1 MIKMEKGEI
10 TVQGGLSEI
19 VMDWLCISSMLREDV
34 LAKKLGCSAAA
45 DCILRDMTNTVI
57 DHGKDLTDG
66 TLNLEAIQATRTIA
80 RTVAKFMLLQ
90 DEENKEAG
98 HDTDQL

>member
-10 TVQGGLSEI
+10 TAQGGLSEI

-34 LAKKLGCSAAA
+34 LAKKLGGSAAV
-45 DCILRDMTNTVI
+45 DDILRDMIDTVI
-57 DHGKDLTDG
+57 DHGKDLTDDM
-66 TLNLEAIQATRTIA
+66 LNSETILATALIA
-80 RTVAKFMLLQ
+80 HTVAKFARLQ

-98 HDTDQL
+98 QEDD

>member
-19 VMDWLCISSMLREDV
+19 VLDWLCISNMLREDV
-34 LAKKLGCSAAA
+34 LAKKLGGSAGV
-45 DCILRDMTNTVI
+45 DDILRDMIDTVI

-66 TLNLEAIQATRTIA
+66 TLNSETILATA
-80 RTVAKFMLLQ
+80 VVASTVAKFARLQ

-98 HDTDQL
+98 QEDDQL

>member
-1 MIKMEKGEI
+1 MIKLEKGEL
-10 TVQGGLSEI
+10 TMQGGLREL
-19 VMDWLCISSMLREDV
+19 VVEWLLIGKAMREDV
-34 LAKKLGCSAAA
+34 LAKNLGGSAAV
-45 DCILRDMTNTVI
+45 DDILRDMIDTVI

-66 TLNLEAIQATRTIA
+66 VPNSETILATALIA
-80 RTVAKFMLLQ
+80 STVAKFARLQ

>member
-10 TVQGGLSEI
+10 TMQGGLREI
-19 VMDWLCISSMLREDV
+19 VVDWLCVSNRLREDV
-34 LAKKLGCSAAA
+34 LAKSLGGSAAV
-45 DCILRDMTNTVI
+45 DDILRDMIDTVI

-66 TLNLEAIQATRTIA
+66 TLNSETILATVTIA
-80 RTVAKFMLLQ
+80 HTVAEFARLQ

-98 HDTDQL
+98 QEDD

>member
-19 VMDWLCISSMLREDV
+19 VMDWLCISRMLREDV
-34 LAKKLGCSAAA
+34 LAKKLGSSAAV
-45 DCILRDMTNTVI
+45 DDILQDMINTVI
-57 DHGKDLTDG
+57 NHGKDLTDS
-66 TLNLEAIQATRTIA
+66 TLNLETMLATA
-80 RTVAKFMLLQ
+80 LVASTVAKFARLQ

-98 HDTDQL
+98 QEDD

>member
-19 VMDWLCISSMLREDV
+19 VMDWLCISSVLREDV
-34 LAKKLGCSAAA
+34 LAKKLGGSAGV
-45 DCILRDMTNTVI
+45 DDILRDMIDTVI
-57 DHGKDLTDG
+57 DHGKGLTDDM
-66 TLNLEAIQATRTIA
+66 LNSETILATALIA
-80 RTVAKFMLLQ
+80 RTVAKFARLQ

-98 HDTDQL
+98 QEDD

>member
-10 TVQGGLSEI
+10 TVQGALSEI
-19 VMDWLCISSMLREDV
+19 VMDWLCISNMLREDV
-34 LAKKLGCSAAA
+34 LAKNLGDSAAA

-66 TLNLEAIQATRTIA
+66 MLNSEALQATRTIA

-90 DEENKEAG
+90 DAANKEAG
-98 HDTDQL
+98 QEDD

>member
-10 TVQGGLSEI
+10 TVQSGLSEI
-19 VMDWLCISSMLREDV
+19 VMDWLCISNMLREDV
-34 LAKKLGCSAAA
+34 LAKKLGGSAGV
-45 DCILRDMTNTVI
+45 DDILRDMIDTVI

-66 TLNLEAIQATRTIA
+66 MLNSETILATA
-80 RTVAKFMLLQ
+80 VVASTVAKFARLQ

-98 HDTDQL
+98 QEDD